1 MWSDRIPPE
10 YVDIMT
16 LRGGPHG
23 GVSPTDAMFDF
34 FESVSRYTDVTEILE
49 FGFLYGM
56 SAAIQLTVHPDAS
69 LTAYDITEWD
79 LDVGHTTFSSPV
91 NAPELA
97 KLVWEDRISFH
108 HQSSTRAI
116 EQPKNK
122 FDYAFVD
129 ALHTFEGCYS
139 DLATVAHLNIPY
151 VFVDNVVRPPVQE
164 AINESDLIFIDEL
177 YYPQIHPFTQETIFD
192 KICLYEV
199 QS

>member
-10 YVDIMT
+10 YQDVLT
-16 LRGGPHG
+16 LRGGPIG
-23 GVSPTDAMFDF
+23 GMPPTDAMFDF

-69 LTAYDITEWD
+69 LTAYDINEWD
-79 LDVGHTTFSSPV
+79 LDVGYTTFSSPV

-108 HQSSTRAI
+108 HKSSECAV

-129 ALHTFEGCYS
+129 GLHTFEGCYS
-139 DLATVAHLNIPY
+139 DLNTVAHLNIPY
-151 VFVDNVVRPPVQE
+151 VFVDNVCRWGVQE

-177 YYPQIHPFTQETIFD
+177 YYTSNNPITNETMID